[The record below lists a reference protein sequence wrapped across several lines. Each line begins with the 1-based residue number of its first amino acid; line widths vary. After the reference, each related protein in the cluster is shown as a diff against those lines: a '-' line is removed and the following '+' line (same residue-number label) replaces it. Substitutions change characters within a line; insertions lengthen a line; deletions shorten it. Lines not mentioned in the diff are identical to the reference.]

1 MINNAIDVIKVL
13 LETKKEKP
21 MALKKFDLL
30 KQTKK
35 KVSKNKKNEW
45 MNAPSVKKWN
55 IGYLCAHQV
64 LVLRKKNFKKKQLK
78 INQGKKFKI
87 LINKCIT

>member
-35 KVSKNKKNEW
+35 KFPKIKKMNEW
-45 MNAPSVKKWN
+45 MLRPS
-55 IGYLCAHQV
+55 
-64 LVLRKKNFKKKQLK
+64 KNETLG
-78 INQGKKFKI
+78 ICVRTKF
-87 LINKCIT
+87 